1 MSTTEIWIIA
11 AIAVIAAAIAGFA
24 IGRRKAPGG
33 QDEVLKMKQEY
44 DQLLE
49 EKQAELARY
58 QKHVHQH
65 YNQTAV
71 LFKDMAGS
79 YKKLFDHL
87 SVGSEQLGDLSD
99 QRILPERAGA
109 LLDGPDT
116 EIAKETNFINPNYKG
131 DEDALNR

>member
-1 MSTTEIWIIA
+1 MSTTEIWAIA
-11 AIAVIAAAIAGFA
+11 ALAVIFAAIIGFV

-33 QDEVLKMKQEY
+33 QDEIKNIKQEY
-44 DQLLE
+44 EQLLDQ
-49 EKQAELARY
+49 KQAELAVY
-58 QKHVHQH
+58 QKQVHEH

-116 EIAKETNFINPNYKG
+116 ELAKETNFINPNYKG
-131 DEDALNR
+131 DEDALNH

>member
-11 AIAVIAAAIAGFA
+11 AIAVIVAAITGFA

-33 QDEVLKMKQEY
+33 QDEILKMKHEY

-49 EKQAELARY
+49 QKQAELARY

-87 SVGSEQLGDLSD
+87 SLGSEQLGDLSD

>member
-1 MSTTEIWIIA
+1 MSITEIWVIA
-11 AIAVIAAAIAGFA
+11 AIAVILAAIAGFA

-33 QDEVLKMKQEY
+33 QDEILSMKQEY
-44 DQLLE
+44 DHLLE
-49 EKQAELARY
+49 QKQAELALY